1 MELWEELIAIIF
13 ILIGIGLLAYSIRK
27 LMKESKTTPQPKVY
41 CSSCGAENPPEAT
54 FCVKCGKKIAS
65 QQQSTNSD
73 KSEEEKD
80 AEDKE
85 ADMFFNAGKDDDLIF
100 PEDGI

>member
-1 MELWEELIAIIF
+1 MELLEGLTAIIF
-13 ILIGIGLLAYSIRK
+13 IIIGIGLLAYSMRK
-27 LMKESKTTPQPKVY
+27 LRKESKKTPQPKVY
-41 CSSCGAENPPEAT
+41 CSSCGTENPPEAT
-54 FCVKCGKKIAS
+54 FCVKCGKKIAT
-65 QQQSTNSD
+65 QEQSTNSN

-80 AEDKE
+80 ADDKE

>member
-1 MELWEELIAIIF
+1 MELLEELIAIIF

-27 LMKESKTTPQPKVY
+27 LRKESKKTPPPKVY
-41 CSSCGAENPPEAT
+41 CSSCGTENPPEAT
-54 FCVKCGKKIAS
+54 FCVKCGKKISS

-73 KSEEEKD
+73 KSEEKD

>member
-1 MELWEELIAIIF
+1 MEFWEELTAIIL
-13 ILIGIGLLAYSIRK
+13 ILIGIGLLAYSIGK
-27 LMKESKTTPQPKVY
+27 LRKESKTPPQSKVY
-41 CSSCGAENPPEAT
+41 CSFCGTENSPEAT

-65 QQQSTNSD
+65 QQQNTNSD
-73 KSEEEKD
+73 KSEAKD

-85 ADMFFNAGKDDDLIF
+85 ADMFFNGEKDDDLIF

>member
-1 MELWEELIAIIF
+1 MELWEGLIAIIL

-27 LMKESKTTPQPKVY
+27 SRKESKKTPQPKVY
-41 CSSCGAENPPEAT
+41 CSSCGTENSPEAT

-73 KSEEEKD
+73 KSEEKY

-85 ADMFFNAGKDDDLIF
+85 ADVFFNAGKDEDLIF
-100 PEDGI
+100 PQDGI

>member
-1 MELWEELIAIIF
+1 MELWEGLTAIIF
-13 ILIGIGLLAYSIRK
+13 IIIGIGLLAYSMRK
-27 LMKESKTTPQPKVY
+27 LKKESKKTPQPKIY

-65 QQQSTNSD
+65 EQQSTNSD
-73 KSEEEKD
+73 KSEEKD
-80 AEDKE
+80 SDDKE
-85 ADMFFNAGKDDDLIF
+85 ADLFFNADKDDDLIF